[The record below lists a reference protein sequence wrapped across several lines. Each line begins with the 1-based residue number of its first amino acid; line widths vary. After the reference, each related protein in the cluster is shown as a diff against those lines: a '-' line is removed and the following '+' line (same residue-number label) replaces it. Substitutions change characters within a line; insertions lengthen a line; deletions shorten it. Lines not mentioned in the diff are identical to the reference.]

1 MDTETKQILR
11 EQVELLKKINK
22 HFLYQRVWGT
32 IKNIVIIGFI
42 IFSALQLQPYLEG
55 MLSFFTGIDQ
65 NLSQP
70 LDINKLLKQGG
81 F

>member
-1 MDTETKQILR
+1 MDQETKQILR
-11 EQVELLKKINK
+11 EQLELLKKINK
-22 HFLYQRVWGT
+22 HFLYQRIWGT
-32 IKNIVIIGFI
+32 IKNVVIIGLI
-42 IFSALQLQPYLEG
+42 VFSALQLQPYLEE
-55 MLSFFTGIDQ
+55 MLGFFTGIEQ